1 MLALLILAE
10 IAGAMLIPL
19 LIFAAL
25 FLPFLLLPIL
35 KFSPAIKYF
44 APVVI
49 GAIAAFGIALE
60 SGDSPTPYVAAFVS
74 TGLAAWFAV
83 YCMSRPTS
91 RHGP

>member
-1 MLALLILAE
+1 MLAMLILAE

-25 FLPFLLLPIL
+25 FLLFVLLPVL
-35 KFSPAIKYF
+35 KSSPAIKYF
-44 APVVI
+44 APVAI
-49 GAIAAFGIALE
+49 GAIAAFGIAWE

-83 YCMSRPTS
+83 YCISRSSS
-91 RHGP
+91 RQEP